1 MAKQANRMMIGGF
14 VVVAVLLMAAS
25 LVVFG
30 SGRFFKKTNDYVL
43 FFDGS
48 IKGLSVGAPVLFQG
62 VQIGSVK
69 SITLRL
75 VPEKARTEI
84 PVIIEVEPDRFEVA
98 GIEGHKI
105 VTTLP
110 ERRENA
116 QKLIDMGLRGVLTLQ
131 SFITGQLMIE
141 LDFYPNTPA
150 NLKNISE
157 DYPEIPTIPSTTE
170 RLAQTLQNLDLE
182 GLEKNLKNTLAGVD
196 RFVNNPDLA
205 AGVRALKDTLEE
217 LRQVVKNVGGKID
230 PLADNLDGTIRDAR
244 KLVNNVDRQ
253 VDPLAN
259 NMKNTVNDFGQLA
272 RDADARLGSLTGS
285 LDKTL
290 SAARGVMSED
300 APLIVELEKTLR
312 EISDAARS
320 FRQLADTLERHP
332 EALIQGKEKSGGK

>member
-14 VVVAVLLMAAS
+14 VVIAVLLMAAS

-30 SGRFFKKTNDYVL
+30 SGKFFKKTDNYVL
-43 FFDGS
+43 YFDGS
-48 IKGLSVGAPVLFQG
+48 IKGLNEGAPVLFQG
-62 VQIGSVK
+62 VQIGSVE
-69 SITLRL
+69 SISLRVGPDEL
-75 VPEKARTEI
+75 KAQI
-84 PVIIEVEPDRFEVA
+84 PVIIEIEPDRFKVA

-105 VTTLP
+105 ITTST

-141 LDFYPNTPA
+141 LDFHPNTPV

-170 RLAQTLQNLDLE
+170 RLAQSLQKLDLE
-182 GLEKNLKNTLAGVD
+182 GMEKNLKNALAGVD

-205 AGVRALKDTLEE
+205 AGVRALKDTFEE
-217 LRQVVKNVGGKID
+217 LRQVVKKVDGKID
-230 PLADNLDGTIRDAR
+230 PLTDHLDGTIRDAR
-244 KLVNNVDRQ
+244 KLVNNVDLQ
-253 VDPLAN
+253 VDPLV
-259 NMKNTVNDFGQLA
+259 KNINTTVNDFGRLA
-272 RDADARLGSLTGS
+272 RDADAQLGSLTES
-285 LDKTL
+285 MDKTL
-290 SAARGVMSED
+290 SAVRGVMSED

-320 FRQLADTLERHP
+320 FRQLADTLERNP